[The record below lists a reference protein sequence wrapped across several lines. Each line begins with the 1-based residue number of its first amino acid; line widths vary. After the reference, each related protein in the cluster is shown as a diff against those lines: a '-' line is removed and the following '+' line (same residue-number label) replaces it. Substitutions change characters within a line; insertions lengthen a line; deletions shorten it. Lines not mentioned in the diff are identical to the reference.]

1 MTNCKFIGLVSKNQ
15 LNKHL
20 IAVYLQINSKT
31 MKLDN
36 LY

>member
-1 MTNCKFIGLVSKNQ
+1 MTNRKFIGLVSKNQ

-20 IAVYLQINSKT
+20 IAAYLQINSKT
-31 MKLDN
+31 TKFDN